1 MLTPEYLLHA
11 TEPAEEIAEQLHI
24 DLTNR
29 IVDRMMIRL
38 KRGDK
43 YLLTATDKWQIETLQ
58 QAGFLLEDIKK
69 ELANA
74 TEKLEKEIAEAM
86 EDAGVRSLEYDDE
99 IYRAAGLDPAPL
111 RQSPN
116 LIRIM
121 QRDYEA
127 TMGEW
132 ENFTRTTANSIHT
145 EFINACDTA
154 YHQVISGGLSS
165 TQAVAEALDKAIG
178 GGVVV
183 RYPSGHEDTIET
195 ATARAVR
202 TGISQATAHIT
213 DQRMDEMDWDTILVS
228 SHFGARVTDKED
240 FTNHYWWQGKF
251 YSKSGKDPRF
261 PPFSVCNLGHVQGI
275 HGANCR
281 HHHGPGDGE
290 NNPFQEFDAEEN
302 KKQYEIEQKQRT
314 MERRIRKT
322 KRELQNLQNAIDK
335 ETDPVVKERFEKQ
348 FERKSALLK
357 KQNEAY
363 NAFCEETGQRRL
375 PDRINI
381 AKWQRSETEK
391 RSIKAAKEWDNR
403 MAAKEESP
411 RPIKKENYSVRWD
424 VVQNSKY
431 QEKFRNLSNSEKANQ
446 SALVRAKWALNNR
459 DGTNTEE
466 LYALDMRT
474 GEEIARI
481 TDQQYPNGVM
491 RTTQFD
497 DRLLAARSTGAKIM
511 FIHNHPSG
519 SPPSVGDFNA
529 LLTMPEAYGITVG
542 HDGSVYKYTA
552 PKNKILQSDFEVAI
566 LRYKRYSYI
575 TAYEKALAEIAEKYG
590 FTFDRM

>member
-24 DLTNR
+24 DLINR
-29 IVDRMMIRL
+29 IVERMMIRL

-69 ELANA
+69 ELAKA
-74 TEKLEKEIAEAM
+74 TKKLEKEIAEAM
-86 EDAGVRSLEYDDE
+86 EEAGVRSLEYDDE

-116 LIRIM
+116 LIRLM

-154 YHQVISGGLSS
+154 YHQVITGGLSS
-165 TQAVAEALDKAIG
+165 TQAVAEALEKAIS

-251 YSKSGKDPRF
+251 YSKSGNDPRF
-261 PPFSVCNLGHVQGI
+261 PPFSVCNMGHVQGI

-290 NNPFQEFDAEEN
+290 NNPFREFDEEKN
-302 KKQYEIEQKQRT
+302 KKQYELDQKQRV

-322 KRELQNLQNAIDK
+322 KRELQNLRNAADK
-335 ETDPVVKERFEKQ
+335 ETDPIIKEHLEKQ

-363 NAFCEETGQRRL
+363 NDFCEETGQRRL
-375 PDRINI
+375 PERINI
-381 AKWQRSETEK
+381 AKWQRSETAK
-391 RSIKAAKEWDNR
+391 RSIKAAKDYEKRVANVTKGDKIEIELNVNERPTKNVVKEAILSGKVSKAVNKEKQNR
-403 MAAKEESP
+403 H
-411 RPIKKENYSVRWD
+411 IK
-424 VVQNSKY
+424 
-431 QEKFRNLSNSEKANQ
+431 
-446 SALVRAKWALNNR
+446 
-459 DGTNTEE
+459 
-466 LYALDMRT
+466 
-474 GEEIARI
+474 
-481 TDQQYPNGVM
+481 
-491 RTTQFD
+491 
-497 DRLLAARSTGAKIM
+497 
-511 FIHNHPSG
+511 G
-519 SPPSVGDFNA
+519 SP
-529 LLTMPEAYGITVG
+529 AYIPG
-542 HDGSVYKYTA
+542 
-552 PKNKILQSDFEVAI
+552 
-566 LRYKRYSYI
+566 RSYI
-575 TAYEKALAEIAEKYG
+575 NGSLEEAQKIIDQLSGTGQPVMAKDKWQNKERVSAMYMIGVHVDPNTLKETATRHGLIVYSKTGSHIIPRKGDDNEP
-590 FTFDRM
+590 

>member
-1 MLTPEYLLHA
+1 MLTPEYLLPA

-24 DLTNR
+24 DLINR
-29 IVDRMMIRL
+29 IVERMMIRL

-127 TMGEW
+127 TMGDW

-154 YHQVISGGLSS
+154 YHQVVTGGLSS

-183 RYPSGHEDTIET
+183 RYPSGHEDTVET

-251 YSKSGKDPRF
+251 YSKSGNDPRF
-261 PPFSVCNLGHVQGI
+261 PPFSVCNMGHVQGI

-290 NNPFQEFDAEEN
+290 NNPFQEFDADKN
-302 KKQYEIEQKQRT
+302 KKQYELDQKQRA

-322 KRELQNLQNAIDK
+322 KRELQNLRNAADK
-335 ETDPVVKERFEKQ
+335 ETDPEIKDHLEKQ
-348 FERKSALLK
+348 FERKSSLLK

-363 NAFCEETGQRRL
+363 NTFCEETGQRRL
-375 PDRINI
+375 PDRINV
-381 AKWQRSETEK
+381 AKWERSETAK
-391 RSIKAAKEWDNR
+391 KSIKAAKDYEKR
-403 MAAKEESP
+403 VAKIENNGN
-411 RPIKKENYSVRWD
+411 IKLPDIMFGRSLGAKAKNYKVMD
-424 VVQNSKY
+424 L
-431 QEKFRNLSNSEKANQ
+431 E
-446 SALVRAKWALNNR
+446 
-459 DGTNTEE
+459 
-466 LYALDMRT
+466 T
-474 GEEIARI
+474 GEMFSFVEGSKLQNVEVFA
-481 TDQQYPNGVM
+481 GKG
-491 RTTQFD
+491 
-497 DRLLAARSTGAKIM
+497 TGTPYRKA
-511 FIHNHPSG
+511 
-519 SPPSVGDFNA
+519 
-529 LLTMPEAYGITVG
+529 
-542 HDGSVYKYTA
+542 YKYANRIGGKPEDWQHVKGNGWIAATDA
-552 PKNKILQSDFEVAI
+552 DRFAEVHWSQCEGFGKHDFFV
-566 LRYKRYSYI
+566 KRW
-575 TAYEKALAEIAEKYG
+575 L
-590 FTFDRM
+590 D

>member
-24 DLTNR
+24 DLINR
-29 IVDRMMIRL
+29 IVERMMIRL

-43 YLLTATDKWQIETLQ
+43 YLLTDTDKWQIETLQ

-69 ELANA
+69 ELAKA
-74 TEKLEKEIAEAM
+74 TKKLEKEIAEAM
-86 EDAGVRSLEYDDE
+86 EEAGVRSLEYDDE

-145 EFINACDTA
+145 EFIKACDTA
-154 YHQVISGGLSS
+154 YHQVITGGLSS
-165 TQAVAEALDKAIG
+165 TQAVAEALEKAIS

-213 DQRMDEMDWDTILVS
+213 DQRMDEMEWDTILVS

-251 YSKSGKDPRF
+251 YSKSGNDPRF
-261 PPFSVCNLGHVQGI
+261 PPFSVCNMGHVQGI

-290 NNPFQEFDAEEN
+290 NNPFREFDEEKN
-302 KKQYEIEQKQRT
+302 KKQYELDQKQRT

-322 KRELQNLQNAIDK
+322 KRELQNLRNAADK
-335 ETDPVVKERFEKQ
+335 ETDPIIKEHLEKQ
-348 FERKSALLK
+348 FERKSAILK

-363 NAFCEETGQRRL
+363 NDFCEETGQRPL

-381 AKWQRSETEK
+381 AKWQRSETAK
-391 RSIKAAKEWDNR
+391 RSIKAAKNYEKSVANVTKGDKIEIELNVNERPTKNVVKEAILSGKVSKAVNKEKQNR
-403 MAAKEESP
+403 H
-411 RPIKKENYSVRWD
+411 IK
-424 VVQNSKY
+424 
-431 QEKFRNLSNSEKANQ
+431 
-446 SALVRAKWALNNR
+446 
-459 DGTNTEE
+459 
-466 LYALDMRT
+466 
-474 GEEIARI
+474 
-481 TDQQYPNGVM
+481 
-491 RTTQFD
+491 
-497 DRLLAARSTGAKIM
+497 
-511 FIHNHPSG
+511 G
-519 SPPSVGDFNA
+519 SP
-529 LLTMPEAYGITVG
+529 AYIPG
-542 HDGSVYKYTA
+542 
-552 PKNKILQSDFEVAI
+552 
-566 LRYKRYSYI
+566 RSYI
-575 TAYEKALAEIAEKYG
+575 NGSLEEAQKIIDQLSGTGQPVMAKDKWQNKERVSAMYMIGVHVDPNTLKETATRHGLIVYSKTGSHIIPRKGDDNEP
-590 FTFDRM
+590 

>member
-24 DLTNR
+24 DLVNR
-29 IVDRMMIRL
+29 IVERMMIRL

-43 YLLTATDKWQIETLQ
+43 YLLTSTDKWQIETLQ
-58 QAGFLLEDIKK
+58 QAGILLEDIQK
-69 ELANA
+69 ELAKA
-74 TEKLEKEIAEAM
+74 TKKLQKEIAEAM

-99 IYRAAGLDPAPL
+99 IYRKAGLDPTPL

-121 QRDYEA
+121 QRDFEA
-127 TMGEW
+127 TMGDW

-154 YHQVISGGLSS
+154 YHQVITGGLSS
-165 TQAVAEALDKAIG
+165 TQAVAEALEKAIS

-213 DQRMDEMDWDTILVS
+213 DQRMDEMEWDTILVS
-228 SHFGARVTDKED
+228 SHFGARVTDKVD

-251 YSKSGKDPRF
+251 YSKSGNDPRF
-261 PPFSVCNLGHVQGI
+261 PPFSVCNMGHVQGI
-275 HGANCR
+275 HGAGCR

-302 KKQYEIEQKQRT
+302 KKQYELEQKQRT

-322 KRELQNLQNAIDK
+322 KRELQNMQNAIDK
-335 ETDPVVKERFEKQ
+335 ETDPAVKNRLEKQ

-363 NAFCEETGQRRL
+363 NDFCEETGQSRL

-381 AKWQRSETEK
+381 AKWKRSETAK
-391 RSIKAAKEWDNR
+391 RSIKAAKDYEKRVANERNSDSITVRDSNTPLINEETNPASNR
-403 MAAKEESP
+403 L
-411 RPIKKENYSVRWD
+411 
-424 VVQNSKY
+424 QNSLLAVTDHNKIQRY
-431 QEKFRNLSNSEKANQ
+431 ALNSNHPKGKEKARVFNSVLGYHYENWQ
-446 SALVRAKWALNNR
+446 LLSDQIYDKLQTSNISRQESTK
-459 DGTNTEE
+459 
-466 LYALDMRT
+466 Y
-474 GEEIARI
+474 GERFIIPMRI
-481 TDQQYPNGVM
+481 TGLRNKSMVVNTVWQIDKGTVIP
-491 RTTQFD
+491 
-497 DRLLAARSTGAKIM
+497 RL
-511 FIHNHPSG
+511 
-519 SPPSVGDFNA
+519 
-529 LLTMPEAYGITVG
+529 IT
-542 HDGSVYKYTA
+542 
-552 PKNKILQSDFEVAI
+552 L
-566 LRYKRYSYI
+566 
-575 TAYEKALAEIAEKYG
+575 
-590 FTFDRM
+590 TFDKRTIRGE

>member
-24 DLTNR
+24 DLINR
-29 IVDRMMIRL
+29 IVERMMIRL

-69 ELANA
+69 ELAKA
-74 TEKLEKEIAEAM
+74 TKKLEKEIAEAM
-86 EDAGVRSLEYDDE
+86 EEAGVRSLEYDDE

-116 LIRIM
+116 LIRLM

-145 EFINACDTA
+145 EFIKACDTA
-154 YHQVISGGLSS
+154 YHQVITGGLSS

-183 RYPSGHEDTIET
+183 KYPSGHEDTIET

-261 PPFSVCNLGHVQGI
+261 PPFSVCNMGHVQGI

-290 NNPFQEFDAEEN
+290 NNPFREFDEEKN
-302 KKQYEIEQKQRT
+302 KKQYELDQKQRV

-335 ETDPVVKERFEKQ
+335 ETDPIIKEHLEKQ

-363 NAFCEETGQRRL
+363 NDFCEETGQRRL

-381 AKWQRSETEK
+381 AKWQRSETAK
-391 RSIKAAKEWDNR
+391 RSIKAAKDYEKRVANVTKGDKIGIELNVNEQPTKNVVKEAILSGKVSKAVNR
-403 MAAKEESP
+403 EKQN
-411 RPIKKENYSVRWD
+411 RHIK
-424 VVQNSKY
+424 
-431 QEKFRNLSNSEKANQ
+431 
-446 SALVRAKWALNNR
+446 
-459 DGTNTEE
+459 
-466 LYALDMRT
+466 
-474 GEEIARI
+474 
-481 TDQQYPNGVM
+481 
-491 RTTQFD
+491 
-497 DRLLAARSTGAKIM
+497 
-511 FIHNHPSG
+511 G
-519 SPPSVGDFNA
+519 SP
-529 LLTMPEAYGITVG
+529 
-542 HDGSVYKYTA
+542 
-552 PKNKILQSDFEVAI
+552 
-566 LRYKRYSYI
+566 SYI
-575 TAYEKALAEIAEKYG
+575 PGRSYINGSLEEAQKIIDQLSGTGQPVMAKDKWQNKERVSAMYMIGVHVDPNTLKETATRHGLIVYSKTGSHIIPRKGDDNEP
-590 FTFDRM
+590 